1 MPYPNELFKKI
12 IQEQG
17 QIIGRSLA
25 HSRAD
30 YVGGLQFKS
39 QTSDDVEITNEPKT
53 TLSKLINSY
62 AEVFG
67 QSSVDV
73 CIDVIKSLPYSE
85 VMQYLPE
92 NIISQV
98 HPNATAR

>member
-17 QIIGRSLA
+17 QIIGRKLA

-39 QTSDDVEITNEPKT
+39 QMSDDVEVTNEPKV
-53 TLSKLINSY
+53 TLSRLISSY

-85 VMQYLPE
+85 VAQYLPE
-92 NIISQV
+92 NIITQV
-98 HPNATAR
+98 HPNGATR